1 MIETIEFGKN
11 YHWII
16 LHTDFLTNDT
26 TDYQTLGL
34 DEETITY
41 ALDRYERAHTEYQ
54 TDTNTFTIIYNVLK
68 RTKEENHY
76 ETILPLVKSDE
87 RRFSQAGGRI
97 SQCLAAE
104 RRG

>member
-26 TDYQTLGL
+26 ADYQTLGL

-41 ALDRYERAHTEYQ
+41 ALDRYIR
-54 TDTNTFTIIYNVLK
+54 NTKQIP
-68 RTKEENHY
+68 
-76 ETILPLVKSDE
+76 ILL
-87 RRFSQAGGRI
+87 RLFI
-97 SQCLAAE
+97 MC
-104 RRG
+104 

>member
-41 ALDRYERAHTEYQ
+41 ALDRYERAHT
-54 TDTNTFTIIYNVLK
+54 NIK
-68 RTKEENHY
+68 RIQ
-76 ETILPLVKSDE
+76 ILSRL
-87 RRFSQAGGRI
+87 FI
-97 SQCLAAE
+97 MF
-104 RRG
+104 